1 MKEMNEIMTEI
12 SFLFQIFVCS
22 VLSDF
27 HSFIIGVPHFCNKSY
42 TIFVTKKT
50 GLINPVFD
58 FIFCKLSQILQYIF
72 RQISYPGDNVQKTI
86 FYKLHYSLS
95 FLRTL

>member
-12 SFLFQIFVCS
+12 LFLFQIFVCS

-27 HSFIIGVPHFCNKSY
+27 HSFIIGEPHFCNKSY

-50 GLINPVFD
+50 GLSSRLVA
-58 FIFCKLSQILQYIF
+58 LLT
-72 RQISYPGDNVQKTI
+72 R
-86 FYKLHYSLS
+86 
-95 FLRTL
+95 

>member
-12 SFLFQIFVCS
+12 LFLFQIFVCS

-27 HSFIIGVPHFCNKSY
+27 HGFIIGEPHFCNKSY

-50 GLINPVFD
+50 GLSSRLVA
-58 FIFCKLSQILQYIF
+58 LLT
-72 RQISYPGDNVQKTI
+72 R
-86 FYKLHYSLS
+86 
-95 FLRTL
+95 